1 MRSIRRRLTL
11 LMLSGIVLVWL
22 YSLYSSY
29 HQAIHEVEEWDE
41 TRIEQVARALL
52 LLDVHDL
59 PAFAGA
65 SLTPR
70 DDDGDNDASMRLLYE
85 VTAADGRVLAASPG
99 LSSLGLPARPA
110 QASGL
115 LRVEDAKWRV
125 YVLGD
130 AARGRTVRIFEPRT
144 HRSEFSTMVAH
155 RIARPLAFALPV
167 LAILVWFA
175 IGSSLI
181 PLRTLS
187 EAIEARSPDSLDAIA
202 VKNVPDEVFPLVAA
216 LNTLL
221 QRLRQSLDRER
232 AFTGDA
238 AHELKTPLAAIKVQ
252 AQVALTACDPERQR
266 RAMQRVVEAV
276 DRSTH
281 LADQL
286 LALARLEESTPLPSA
301 RVDLADMAKACIV
314 DQHAHADYKQMSLT
328 LRADGA
334 TTVCA
339 PPALVRILLDNLVD
353 NAVKYSRA
361 QGRMEI
367 AIWSDADTMF
377 LEVRDDGPGVAEAD
391 RSRLHD
397 RFFRGANHVE
407 KGSGLGL
414 SIVARI
420 VAQLRGR
427 MEYTTGIDGQGFGVR
442 VGLPLPMR

>member
-110 QASGL
+110 QAYGL

-353 NAVKYSRA
+353 NAVKYGRA